1 MNSYLKAL
9 RKKTA
14 ADLTLELSKK
24 QEELRA
30 FRFGVAGSK
39 SKDTKIGT
47 RLRKD
52 IARVHTLLKET
63 R

>member
-1 MNSYLKAL
+1 MNSYLKDL

-14 ADLTLELSKK
+14 SDLSLELEKK

-52 IARVHTLLKET
+52 IARILTYL
-63 R
+63 RAN